1 MTQQIRTINRV
12 KRIKTSD
19 DLLYSV
25 SQLLEDRDRS
35 SRNFLH
41 DIAIRFYFILFHFF
55 FSGKALRHVDQ
66 SLRQNKSL
74 SKHWIRV
81 NISSKTFLQ
90 YY

>member
-1 MTQQIRTINRV
+1 MDLLKITQKFEMTQQIRTISRV

-41 DIAIRFYFILFHFF
+41 DIAISF
-55 FSGKALRHVDQ
+55 
-66 SLRQNKSL
+66 
-74 SKHWIRV
+74 
-81 NISSKTFLQ
+81 
-90 YY
+90 